1 MEQTEKNVKLLR
13 LLGLIFGLVGAGIML
28 FSLMMDASVV
38 NSVFGSISVP
48 MTKYLDGVVWVVFLF
63 AACAIAFSLMRWDIP
78 LTVTGSIALAF
89 SVFMIAHISSA
100 GQEGGKYATVS
111 FGAGLIMFFL
121 AAALMLAAGILYI
134 IAKNKAKKAGIPYSY
149 VLDTVF
155 GKKDPAVTAPQETV
169 EGAAEAED
177 ESATAGD
184 VSAVPS
190 APAAAPSK
198 GKKLG
203 IIIGICVGA
212 VLIIG
217 GGILGTTLY
226 YKAQEQKEA
235 TAAVEEFMS
244 SAQSYNIIGINKCL
258 AEKFSDKND
267 FLAAYRPDQ
276 LAESNLSSAGIST
289 DSLSTLSYE
298 IFKDGCAYLGKNY
311 IKGYGIDEVT
321 ANSDGS
327 YTAKVKV
334 TMIDPNDVASL
345 FSDKCNNLSADD
357 YEDEINAIMYLAS
370 DEEEAVEML
379 YDLLIPDIADLLKD
393 SVDEAGTVKCELL
406 IDVSKESGEFKVTKI
421 QIAK

>member
-13 LLGLIFGLVGAGIML
+13 LLGLIFGLVGAGTML
-28 FSLMMDASVV
+28 FSLLMDASVV

-48 MTKYLDGVVWVVFLF
+48 MTKYLEGIVWVVFVI
-63 AACAIAFSLMRWDIP
+63 AAGAIAFTLMRWDIP
-78 LTVTGSIALAF
+78 LTVTGSIAIAF
-89 SVFMIAHISSA
+89 SVFMLAHINNA

-111 FGAGLIMFFL
+111 YGAGIILFFL

-134 IAKNKAKKAGIPYSY
+134 VAKNKAKKAGIPYSY

-155 GKKDPAVTAPQETV
+155 GKKVPAVTAPQETV
-169 EGAAEAED
+169 EGAAEAEVD
-177 ESATAGD
+177 PAVAGE

-258 AEKFSDKND
+258 ADKFSDKND

-276 LAESNLSSAGIST
+276 LAESNLNAAGITT
-289 DSLSTLSYE
+289 DQLSTLSYE
-298 IFKDGCAYLGKNY
+298 LFKDGCVYLGKNY

-321 ANSDGS
+321 ANSDGT
-327 YTAKVKV
+327 YTAKVTV
-334 TMIDPNDVASL
+334 NIINANDVSTG
-345 FSDKCNNLSADD
+345 FEDKMGKISAED
-357 YEDEINAIMYLAS
+357 YEDEITAIMYLAS
-370 DEEEAVEML
+370 DEDEAMELLLDVLMPDIVDGFEEA
-379 YDLLIPDIADLLKD
+379 
-393 SVDEAGTVKCELL
+393 VDEAGAVKFDLTLEL
-406 IDVSKESGEFKVTKI
+406 SKESGEFKITKI
-421 QIAK
+421 LVA

>member
-1 MEQTEKNVKLLR
+1 MYWIRFSGRKILQLLR
-13 LLGLIFGLVGAGIML
+13 LKRQL
-28 FSLMMDASVV
+28 
-38 NSVFGSISVP
+38 
-48 MTKYLDGVVWVVFLF
+48 
-63 AACAIAFSLMRWDIP
+63 
-78 LTVTGSIALAF
+78 
-89 SVFMIAHISSA
+89 
-100 GQEGGKYATVS
+100 
-111 FGAGLIMFFL
+111 
-121 AAALMLAAGILYI
+121 
-134 IAKNKAKKAGIPYSY
+134 KAQPKQKS
-149 VLDTVF
+149 
-155 GKKDPAVTAPQETV
+155 
-169 EGAAEAED
+169 
-177 ESATAGD
+177 
-184 VSAVPS
+184 
-190 APAAAPSK
+190 PAAAPSK

-258 AEKFSDKND
+258 AEKFSDKSD

-298 IFKDGCAYLGKNY
+298 IFKDGCVYLGKNY

-334 TMIDPNDVASL
+334 TMLDPNDVAGL
-345 FSDKCNNLSADD
+345 FSDKCKNLSADD

-393 SVDEAGTVKCELL
+393 SVDEAGTVKCELM